1 MVNRIYLDQ
10 FARFSGVRAAWVI
23 RADSL
28 LPRSVEAVVT
38 AQDAPHTA
46 ETNAYS
52 IVNAQVMPNDLS
64 TALQTSTQAQD
75 VFDESGRDSCG

>member
-1 MVNRIYLDQ
+1 MVNGVYLNQ
-10 FARFSGVRAAWVI
+10 FTGSRDARAAWVVWS
-23 RADSL
+23 DTF

-52 IVNAQVMPNDLS
+52 IVNAQMMPNDLS
-64 TALQTSTQAQD
+64 TALQTGAQAQD
-75 VFDESGRDSCG
+75 VFDENRRDSCG

>member
-1 MVNRIYLDQ
+1 MVNGVYLNQ
-10 FARFSGVRAAWVI
+10 FTGSRDARAAWVVWS
-23 RADSL
+23 DTF

-46 ETNAYS
+46 ETDANP
-52 IVNAQVMPNDLS
+52 IVNAQMMPNDLS